1 MAIPK
6 KGTRRIVVDATAY
19 RWRVRS
25 RPTYCQGNAWG
36 NLSFAVELEDA
47 GQTTLVVEVDA
58 SRPDNWVGAPSAVIT
73 PAIVE
78 RAIRNALQRGWRPHE
93 RGSPHPLSLSVVVST

>member
-36 NLSFAVELEDA
+36 NLSFAVELECE
-47 GQTTLVVEVDA
+47 GKTLWVVKLDHA
-58 SRPDNWVGAPSAVIT
+58 RPNSGGGAQSAFTT

-78 RAIRNALQRGWRPHE
+78 RAIRNALERGWRPHE
-93 RGSPHPLSLSVVVST
+93 RGSPHALSLSVIVST